1 MPSHSLPNSLFCLLL
16 AALPGC
22 GGCSKDPSPR
32 TPIPAQAPAPTDRL
46 LVVDGIVITFA
57 DVQPFVD
64 YLDTIYADHSR
75 RTKIR
80 RILDEYV
87 LPMRL
92 AQRAFP
98 EQRREQ
104 LERANALRGVADNAV
119 ELQAKAALFH
129 PARKNWGRR
138 DVELPVSQFLFDT
151 TRTGAVSEP
160 IEVPHGYKL
169 VAALDLAEAAVVGD
183 DLVDGVI
190 VPFVTHDVP
199 AMARW
204 YDEQKSK
211 LSASWIHP
219 DYRDAA
225 PEWLKLP

>member
-1 MPSHSLPNSLFCLLL
+1 MPSHPPHLLSACLLL

-22 GGCSKDPSPR
+22 GGCSKDP
-32 TPIPAQAPAPTDRL
+32 TPIAQTPSQPPAPTDRL
-46 LVVDGIVITFA
+46 LVVDGITITFA

-64 YLDTIYADHSR
+64 YLDSIYADHSR

-87 LPMRL
+87 VPMLL
-92 AQRAFP
+92 ARRAFP

-104 LERANALRGVADNAV
+104 LERAKGLRAVADNVV
-119 ELQAKAALFH
+119 ELQTRAAVFQ

-138 DVELPVSQFLFDT
+138 DVELPVSQFLFDPA
-151 TRTGAVSEP
+151 RTGSVSDP

-169 VAALDLAEAAVVGD
+169 VGALDLAEAAVVGD
-183 DLVDGVI
+183 DLVDGII

-199 AMARW
+199 AFARW
-204 YDEQKSK
+204 YDEQKAK
-211 LSASWIHP
+211 LVATWIHP